1 MAVDRLNVALS
12 GRYRIE
18 REVGEGGMATVYL
31 ARDLKHDRMVAL
43 KVLKPELAAVM
54 GSERFLAEIQTTARL
69 QHPHILPLFDS
80 GDADGQL
87 FYVMPYVEGES
98 LRERL
103 DREKQLPVDEAVAL
117 ASKVAG
123 ALQAAH
129 DQGIVHRDIKPA
141 NILLANGE
149 PLVAD
154 FGIALAV
161 QQAGGGRLTETGL
174 SLGTPYYMSPEQAT
188 GDRDPDRR
196 SDIYALACV
205 LYEML
210 TGEPPFSGGTAQAVL
225 GRILTG
231 EPQPPTEIRRS
242 IPAHVEEAVLFG
254 LEKLPADRPDSADR
268 FREALEGRGAPRPG
282 GRSAPRPGPSRRAL
296 ALFLAVPLVALA
308 AGWLLGRQSFSPD
321 SGARDIGLPWNEP
334 LSGTHVTRTFSVSP
348 DGRFAVYL
356 ARPDSVTRVYHL
368 DLETREVR
376 PIAGTDGATSRPV
389 ISPDRGR
396 VAFLAGRQL
405 RSAAIAG
412 GDVATLAP
420 AEGVMGIR
428 WMPDGTLLYAENDG
442 RQLRRLDPVRGP
454 VRDQFTDYCL
464 FPSLLGGERVLCGGG
479 ADKYAYVV
487 TPERGYRESALLQYR
502 GSGDEGMVRLRGAD
516 FRIVDEDYLV
526 YTSMDGT
533 LMATRFLDRE
543 ALEVAPPVP
552 TVSGVRRQPYTGTGD
567 YDLTADG
574 TLLYAPGPNLEVGP
588 IVTVRPDGTVET
600 LPGEPAAHLRFSI
613 SPDGRRMASA
623 VDGLEGQELRIYD
636 LRTGEYETVSTATYV
651 GHPLWSPDGGRIV
664 YTEIDG
670 PPWEERIL
678 AYEPN
683 RTGAPRLLR
692 RGGNEGSNPSVF
704 IGPDSVLFGV
714 GSASGAEAF
723 ILDLSGDSAR
733 TRRLGVQAIFISLS
747 PDRRWLVYE
756 QNGQAGGVL
765 ENWPERDRRWNVLA
779 GGMELQ
785 WAADTT
791 LIAYSVNTSDAG
803 PVLRARPVPGG
814 DPPLSAPE
822 VVINDPRR
830 ADTPGWS
837 LDPSPDGGVAYLRTP
852 ARAAVG
858 YLRLVPGWVDDMKRR
873 VDGSLDQGGS

>member
-1 MAVDRLNVALS
+1 MDRLNAALS
-12 GRYRIE
+12 DRYHIE

-31 ARDLKHDRMVAL
+31 ARDLRHDRMVAL

-54 GSERFLAEIQTTARL
+54 GSERFLTEIQTTARL

-80 GDADGQL
+80 GSADGQL

-103 DREKQLPVDEAVAL
+103 DREKQLPVEEAVAI

-149 PLVAD
+149 PRVAD

-188 GDRDPDRR
+188 GDRDPDQR

-210 TGEPPFSGGTAQAVL
+210 TGEPPFTGGTAQAVL

-231 EPQPPTEIRRS
+231 EPQSPTTIRRS
-242 IPAHVEEAVLFG
+242 IPVHVEDAILFG

-268 FREALEGRGAPRPG
+268 FREALAGQGASRQG
-282 GRSAPRPGPSRRAL
+282 ASRNRGRSTAQSGPSRRTMAL
-296 ALFLAVPLVALA
+296 LLAVPVVALV
-308 AGWLLGRQSFSPD
+308 AGWLVGRQQSSPD
-321 SGARDIGLPWNEP
+321 PGARDIGLPWNEP
-334 LSGTHVTRTFSVSP
+334 LSGIHVSRTFSVSA

-368 DLETREVR
+368 DVETGEVR
-376 PIAGTDGATSRPV
+376 PVAGTDGAQSRPV
-389 ISPDRGR
+389 VSPDQRR
-396 VAFLAGRQL
+396 VAFISGGQL

-412 GDVATLAP
+412 GDVATLVP

-442 RQLRRLDPVRGP
+442 RRLRRLDPVRGP
-454 VRDQFTDYCL
+454 VRDQLTDYCL
-464 FPSLLGGERVLCGGG
+464 FPSLLEGERILCGGG
-479 ADKYAYVV
+479 ADKYAYVI
-487 TPERGYRESALLQYR
+487 TPERGYRESALLQHR
-502 GSGDEGMVRLRGAD
+502 DPEGEGMVRLRGSD
-516 FRIVDEDYLV
+516 FRVVDDDYLV
-526 YTSMDGT
+526 YTSLDGT

-552 TVSGVRRQPYTGTGD
+552 TVSGVRRQPYTGAGD

-574 TLLYAPGPNLEVGP
+574 ALLYAPGPNMEVGP
-588 IVTVRPDGTVET
+588 IVKALPDGTMET
-600 LPGEPAAHLRFSI
+600 FRGAPAAHLRFSV

-623 VDGLEGQELRIYD
+623 VDGLQEQELRIYD
-636 LRTGEYETVSTATYV
+636 LRSGEYETVATATYV
-651 GHPLWSPDGGRIV
+651 GHPLWSPDGRRLV
-664 YTEIDG
+664 FTEVDG

-678 AYEPN
+678 VYEPN
-683 RTGAPRLLR
+683 RTGAPRIVR
-692 RGGNEGSNPSVF
+692 RGANEGSNPSVF
-704 IGPDSVLFGV
+704 IGPDSVLVGV
-714 GSASGAEAF
+714 GAVSGMESY
-723 ILDLSGDSAR
+723 ILELTGDSAR
-733 TRRLGVQAIFISLS
+733 THRLGVQAIFISLS

-756 QNGQAGGVL
+756 QHGQSGAVL
-765 ENWPERDRRWNVLA
+765 ENWPDRDRRWSIMA
-779 GGMELQ
+779 GAMELQ
-785 WAADTT
+785 WTADTT
-791 LIAYSVNTSDAG
+791 LIAYSVTTSDAG
-803 PVLRARPVPGG
+803 PVLRARPIPGD
-814 DPPLSAPE
+814 DPPLSVPE
-822 VVINDPRR
+822 VVIDDASR

-837 LDPSPDGGVAYLRTP
+837 LDPTPDGGVAYLRAP
-852 ARAAVG
+852 ARADVG
-858 YLRLVPGWVDDMKRR
+858 YLRLVPGWVDEMKRR
-873 VDGSLDQGGS
+873 VDGSVQ